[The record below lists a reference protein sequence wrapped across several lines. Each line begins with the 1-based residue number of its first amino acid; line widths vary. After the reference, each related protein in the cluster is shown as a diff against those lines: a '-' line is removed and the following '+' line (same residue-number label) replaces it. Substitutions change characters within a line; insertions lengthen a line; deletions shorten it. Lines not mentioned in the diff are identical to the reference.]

1 MIISKELEQKITVY
15 EQAYFQTDDPV
26 PFKGG
31 LKVYPVMARDYYK
44 FYSTL
49 GCLTQDKTVKK
60 VKYVDENGIE
70 KEKEV
75 ANPEGI
81 AMSYMNYLIKQMED
95 EKIGGFV
102 TSQVIR
108 IFELCLHEKNRLYCP
123 KCGKKIEDEEIAKKL
138 VELDKEIANLGEDI
152 SDEDRQLK
160 RLQMLQSL
168 SVCECGEQ
176 MREVYSIKNE
186 NGQKNL
192 MVKNVALTNKDL
204 EELTAIITHYNILDY
219 DGDKYMDPN
228 LKKDLELKRQLEHKD
243 YASPSLEKQMVGVS
257 ISSPY
262 RVEELKEKVT
272 LRKLALML
280 KMIDSQRTYYAQ
292 IQGQMSRLVEFKNGS
307 QPVHWM
313 YGNDKKD
320 MSKEIMS
327 LNDVQS
333 KFAAVT

>member
-95 EKIGGFV
+95 EKIGGLV
-102 TSQVIR
+102 TNQVIR

-123 KCGKKIEDEEIAKKL
+123 ECGKKIDDEEIAKKL
-138 VELDKEIANLGEDI
+138 IELDKEIANLGEDI

-168 SVCECGEQ
+168 SVCECGGQ

-192 MVKNVALTNKDL
+192 TIKNVVLTNKDL

-219 DGDKYMDPN
+219 DGDKYIDPN
-228 LKKDLELKRQLEHKD
+228 LKKDLELKKQLESKN
-243 YASPSLEKQMVGVS
+243 YTSPSLEKQLVGVS

-262 RVEELKEKVT
+262 HIKELKENVT
-272 LRKLALML
+272 LRKLSLML
-280 KMIDSQRTYYAQ
+280 KMIDSQRIYYAQ
-292 IQGQMSRLVEFKNGS
+292 IQGKMSGMVEFKT
-307 QPVHWM
+307 PPTHWL
-313 YGNDKKD
+313 YGDDKKD
-320 MSKEIMS
+320 MSKEIMT
-327 LNDVQS
+327 LNDVQK

>member
-1 MIISKELEQKITVY
+1 
-15 EQAYFQTDDPV
+15 
-26 PFKGG
+26 
-31 LKVYPVMARDYYK
+31 
-44 FYSTL
+44 
-49 GCLTQDKTVKK
+49 
-60 VKYVDENGIE
+60 
-70 KEKEV
+70 
-75 ANPEGI
+75 
-81 AMSYMNYLIKQMED
+81 
-95 EKIGGFV
+95 
-102 TSQVIR
+102 
-108 IFELCLHEKNRLYCP
+108 
-123 KCGKKIEDEEIAKKL
+123 
-138 VELDKEIANLGEDI
+138 
-152 SDEDRQLK
+152 
-160 RLQMLQSL
+160 MLQSL
-168 SVCECGEQ
+168 SVCECGGQ

-192 MVKNVALTNKDL
+192 MIKNVVLTNKDL

-219 DGDKYMDPN
+219 DGDKYIDPN

-262 RVEELKEKVT
+262 RIEELKEKVT

-292 IQGQMSRLVEFKNGS
+292 IQGQMSGMVEFKT
-307 QPVHWM
+307 PPLHWM

>member
-60 VKYVDENGIE
+60 VKYTDENGIE

-138 VELDKEIANLGEDI
+138 LELDKEIADLGEEVFDQ
-152 SDEDRQLK
+152 DKQLK
-160 RLQMLQSL
+160 KLQMIQSL

-176 MREVYSIKNE
+176 MREVYSIRNE

-192 MVKNVALTNKDL
+192 AIKDVILTNKDL

-219 DGDKYMDPN
+219 DGDKYIDPN
-228 LKKDLELKRQLEHKD
+228 LKKDLELKKQLESKN
-243 YASPSLEKQMVGVS
+243 YTSPSLEKQLVGVS

-262 RVEELKEKVT
+262 HIEELKENVT

-292 IQGQMSRLVEFKNGS
+292 IQGQMSGMVEFKT
-307 QPVHWM
+307 PPLHWL

-327 LNDVQS
+327 LNDVQK

>member
-15 EQAYFQTDDPV
+15 EQAYFQTDEPV
-26 PFKGG
+26 PFKDG

-49 GCLTQDKTVKK
+49 GCLTQDKTIKK
-60 VKYVDENGIE
+60 VKYTDENGVE

-138 VELDKEIANLGEDI
+138 VELDKEIANLGDEV
-152 SDEDRQLK
+152 SDQDKQLK
-160 RLQMLQSL
+160 KLQMIQSL

-176 MREVYSIKNE
+176 MREVYSIRNE

-192 MVKNVALTNKDL
+192 AIKNVVLTNKDL

-219 DGDKYMDPN
+219 DGDKYIDPN

-262 RVEELKEKVT
+262 RIDELKEKVT

-292 IQGQMSRLVEFKNGS
+292 IQGQMSGMVEFKT
-307 QPVHWM
+307 PPLHWM

>member
-60 VKYVDENGIE
+60 VKYTDENGIE

-108 IFELCLHEKNRLYCP
+108 IFELCLHEKNRLYCS

-138 VELDKEIANLGEDI
+138 LELDKEIADLGEEV
-152 SDEDRQLK
+152 SDQDKQLK
-160 RLQMLQSL
+160 KLQMIQSL

-176 MREVYSIKNE
+176 MREVYSIRNE

-192 MVKNVALTNKDL
+192 AIKDVILTNKDL

-219 DGDKYMDPN
+219 DGDKYIDPN
-228 LKKDLELKRQLEHKD
+228 LKKDLELKKQLESKN
-243 YASPSLEKQMVGVS
+243 YTSPSLEKQLVGVS

-262 RVEELKEKVT
+262 HIEELKENVT

-292 IQGQMSRLVEFKNGS
+292 IQGQMSGMVEFKT
-307 QPVHWM
+307 PPLHWL

-327 LNDVQS
+327 LNDVQK

>member
-123 KCGKKIEDEEIAKKL
+123 ECGKKIEDEEIAKKL
-138 VELDKEIANLGEDI
+138 IELDKEMANLGEDI

-168 SVCECGEQ
+168 SVCKCGGQ

-192 MVKNVALTNKDL
+192 MIKNVVLTNKDL

-219 DGDKYMDPN
+219 DGDKYIDPN

-262 RVEELKEKVT
+262 RIEELKEKVT

-292 IQGQMSRLVEFKNGS
+292 IQGQMSGMVEFKT
-307 QPVHWM
+307 PPLHWM

>member
-123 KCGKKIEDEEIAKKL
+123 ECGKKIEDEEIAKKL
-138 VELDKEIANLGEDI
+138 IELDKETANLGEDI

-160 RLQMLQSL
+160 RLQVLQSL
-168 SVCECGEQ
+168 SVCECGGQ

-192 MVKNVALTNKDL
+192 MVKNVVLTNKDL

-219 DGDKYMDPN
+219 DGDKYIDPN

-262 RVEELKEKVT
+262 RIEELKEKVT

-292 IQGQMSRLVEFKNGS
+292 IQGQMSGMVEFKT
-307 QPVHWM
+307 PPLHWM

>member
-1 MIISKELEQKITVY
+1 
-15 EQAYFQTDDPV
+15 
-26 PFKGG
+26 
-31 LKVYPVMARDYYK
+31 MARDYYK

-123 KCGKKIEDEEIAKKL
+123 ECGKKIEDEEIAKKL
-138 VELDKEIANLGEDI
+138 IELDKEMANLGEDI

-168 SVCECGEQ
+168 SVCECGGQ

-192 MVKNVALTNKDL
+192 MIKNVVLTNKDL

-219 DGDKYMDPN
+219 DGDKYIDPN
-228 LKKDLELKRQLEHKD
+228 LKKDLAKKAELEHKD
-243 YASPSLEKQMVGVS
+243 YASPSLEKQLVGVS
-257 ISSPY
+257 INSPY
-262 RVEELKEKVT
+262 HIEELKENVT

-280 KMIDSQRTYYAQ
+280 KMIDSQKMYYAQ
-292 IQGQMSRLVEFKNGS
+292 IQAQMSRFVEFKKGS
-307 QPVHWM
+307 RPTHWM

>member
-108 IFELCLHEKNRLYCP
+108 IFELCLHEKNRLYCSE
-123 KCGKKIEDEEIAKKL
+123 CGKKIEDEEIAKKL
-138 VELDKEIANLGEDI
+138 IELDKEMANLGEDL

-168 SVCECGEQ
+168 SVCECGGQ

-192 MVKNVALTNKDL
+192 MIKNVVLTNKDL

-219 DGDKYMDPN
+219 DGDKYIDPN

-262 RVEELKEKVT
+262 RIEELKEKVT

-292 IQGQMSRLVEFKNGS
+292 IQGQMSGMVEFKT
-307 QPVHWM
+307 PPLHWM

>member
-123 KCGKKIEDEEIAKKL
+123 ECGKKIEDEEIAKKL
-138 VELDKEIANLGEDI
+138 IELDKEMANLGEDI

-168 SVCECGEQ
+168 SVCECGGQ

-192 MVKNVALTNKDL
+192 MIKNVVLTNKDL

-219 DGDKYMDPN
+219 DGDKYIDPN
-228 LKKDLELKRQLEHKD
+228 LKKDLAKKAELEHKD
-243 YASPSLEKQMVGVS
+243 YASPSLEKQLVGVS
-257 ISSPY
+257 INSPY
-262 RVEELKEKVT
+262 HIEELKEKVT

-292 IQGQMSRLVEFKNGS
+292 IQGQMSGMVEFKT
-307 QPVHWM
+307 PPLHWM

>member
-1 MIISKELEQKITVY
+1 
-15 EQAYFQTDDPV
+15 
-26 PFKGG
+26 
-31 LKVYPVMARDYYK
+31 MARDYYK

-123 KCGKKIEDEEIAKKL
+123 ECGKKIEDEEIAKKL
-138 VELDKEIANLGEDI
+138 IELDKEIANLGEDI

-168 SVCECGEQ
+168 SVCECGGQ

-192 MVKNVALTNKDL
+192 MIKNVVLTNKDL

-219 DGDKYMDPN
+219 DGDKYIDPN

-262 RVEELKEKVT
+262 RIEELKEKVT

-292 IQGQMSRLVEFKNGS
+292 IQGQMSRLIEFKNGS

>member
-123 KCGKKIEDEEIAKKL
+123 ECGKKIEDEEIAKKL
-138 VELDKEIANLGEDI
+138 IELDKEIANLGEDV

-168 SVCECGEQ
+168 SVCECGGQ

-192 MVKNVALTNKDL
+192 MIKNVVLTNKDL
-204 EELTAIITHYNILDY
+204 EELTAIITHYNILWY
-219 DGDKYMDPN
+219 DGDKYVDPN
-228 LKKDLELKRQLEHKD
+228 LKKDLELKKELENKN
-243 YASPSLEKQMVGVS
+243 YTAPSLEKQMTGIC
-257 ISSPY
+257 ISAPY
-262 RVEELKEKVT
+262 TFDKLMNEVT

-280 KMIDSQRTYYAQ
+280 KMIDSQKMYYAQ
-292 IQGQMSRLVEFKNGS
+292 VQAQMTGLVDFKGK
-307 QPVHWM
+307 QPTYWLW
-313 YGNDKKD
+313 GDDKKD
-320 MSKEIMS
+320 MSKEIMT
-327 LNDVQS
+327 LNDIQK

>member
-102 TSQVIR
+102 TSQVNR

-123 KCGKKIEDEEIAKKL
+123 ECGKKIEDEEIAKKL
-138 VELDKEIANLGEDI
+138 IELDKEMANLGEDL

-168 SVCECGEQ
+168 SVCECGGQ

-192 MVKNVALTNKDL
+192 MIKNVVLTNKDL

-219 DGDKYMDPN
+219 DGDKYIDPN

-262 RVEELKEKVT
+262 RIEELKEKVT

>member
-1 MIISKELEQKITVY
+1 
-15 EQAYFQTDDPV
+15 
-26 PFKGG
+26 
-31 LKVYPVMARDYYK
+31 MARDYYK

-60 VKYVDENGIE
+60 VKYVDESGIE

-138 VELDKEIANLGEDI
+138 IELDKEIANLGEDI

-168 SVCECGEQ
+168 SVCECGGQ

-192 MVKNVALTNKDL
+192 MIKNVVLTNKDL

-219 DGDKYMDPN
+219 DGDKYIDPN

-262 RVEELKEKVT
+262 RIEELKEKVT

-292 IQGQMSRLVEFKNGS
+292 IQGQMSGMVEFKT
-307 QPVHWM
+307 PPLHWM

>member
-1 MIISKELEQKITVY
+1 
-15 EQAYFQTDDPV
+15 
-26 PFKGG
+26 
-31 LKVYPVMARDYYK
+31 MARDYYK

-60 VKYVDENGIE
+60 VKYVDESGIE

-123 KCGKKIEDEEIAKKL
+123 ECGKKIEDEEIAKKL
-138 VELDKEIANLGEDI
+138 IELDKETANLGEDI
-152 SDEDRQLK
+152 SDEDRQFK

-168 SVCECGEQ
+168 SVCECGGQ

-192 MVKNVALTNKDL
+192 MIKNVVLTNKDL

-219 DGDKYMDPN
+219 DGDKYIDPN
-228 LKKDLELKRQLEHKD
+228 LKKDLAKKAELEHKD
-243 YASPSLEKQMVGVS
+243 YASPSLEKQLVGVS
-257 ISSPY
+257 INSPY
-262 RVEELKEKVT
+262 HIEELKENVT

-280 KMIDSQRTYYAQ
+280 KMIDSQKMYYAQ
-292 IQGQMSRLVEFKNGS
+292 IQAQMSRFVEFKKGS
-307 QPVHWM
+307 RPTHWM

-320 MSKEIMS
+320 MSKEIMT

-333 KFAAVT
+333 KLASVT

>member
-123 KCGKKIEDEEIAKKL
+123 ECGKKIEDEEIAKKL
-138 VELDKEIANLGEDI
+138 IELDKETANLGEDI

-160 RLQMLQSL
+160 RLQVLQSL
-168 SVCECGEQ
+168 SVCECGGQ

-192 MVKNVALTNKDL
+192 MVKNVVLTNKDL

-219 DGDKYMDPN
+219 DGDKYIDPN

-262 RVEELKEKVT
+262 RIEELKEKVT

-292 IQGQMSRLVEFKNGS
+292 IQGQMSGMVEFKT
-307 QPVHWM
+307 PPFHWM

>member
-70 KEKEV
+70 KEKEI

-123 KCGKKIEDEEIAKKL
+123 ECGKKIEDEEIAKKL
-138 VELDKEIANLGEDI
+138 IELDKEMANLGEDI

-192 MVKNVALTNKDL
+192 MIKNVVLTNKDL

-219 DGDKYMDPN
+219 DGDKYIDPN

-262 RVEELKEKVT
+262 RIEELKEKVT

>member
-1 MIISKELEQKITVY
+1 MILSKELEQKITVY
-15 EQAYFQTDDPV
+15 EQAYFQTDEPI

-31 LKVYPVMARDYYK
+31 LLIYPVIAKDYYK
-44 FYSTL
+44 FYSNL
-49 GCLTQDKTVKK
+49 GCLTQDKTIKK
-60 VKYVDENGIE
+60 VMYTDENGVE

-95 EKIGGFV
+95 EKIGAFV
-102 TSQVIR
+102 TNQVIG

-123 KCGKKIEDEEIAKKL
+123 KCGKKIEADEVAKKL
-138 VELDKEIANLGEDI
+138 KELDKEIAGNTTLTDQ
-152 SDEDRQLK
+152 DKQLK
-160 RLQMLQSL
+160 KLQLIQSL

-176 MREVYSIKNE
+176 MREVYSIRNE

-192 MVKNVALTNKDL
+192 VVKDVILNNKDL
-204 EELTAIITHYNILDY
+204 EEFTAVVTHYNILDY
-219 DGDKYMDPN
+219 DGDKYVDPN

-243 YASPSLEKQMVGVS
+243 YASPSLEKQMVGVC

-262 RVEELKEKVT
+262 RIEELKETVT

-292 IQGQMSRLVEFKNGS
+292 IQGQMSRMVEFKT
-307 QPVHWM
+307 PPFHWM

-320 MSKEIMS
+320 MSKEIMTM
-327 LNDVQS
+327 NDIQN
-333 KFAAVT
+333 KFASVI

>member
-60 VKYVDENGIE
+60 VKYTDENGIE

-138 VELDKEIANLGEDI
+138 LELDKEIADLGEEV
-152 SDEDRQLK
+152 SDQDKQLK
-160 RLQMLQSL
+160 KLQMIQSL

-176 MREVYSIKNE
+176 MREVYSIRNE

-192 MVKNVALTNKDL
+192 AIKDVILTNKDL
-204 EELTAIITHYNILDY
+204 EELTAIVTHYNILDY
-219 DGDKYMDPN
+219 DGDKYIDPN
-228 LKKDLELKRQLEHKD
+228 LKKDLELKKQLESKN
-243 YASPSLEKQMVGVS
+243 YTSPSLEKQLVGVS

-262 RVEELKEKVT
+262 HIEELKENVT

-292 IQGQMSRLVEFKNGS
+292 IQGQMSGMVEFKT
-307 QPVHWM
+307 PPLHWL

-327 LNDVQS
+327 LNDVQK

>member
-31 LKVYPVMARDYYK
+31 VKVYPVMARDYYK

-123 KCGKKIEDEEIAKKL
+123 ECGKKIEDEEIAKKL
-138 VELDKEIANLGEDI
+138 IELDKEMANLGEDI

-168 SVCECGEQ
+168 SVCECGGQ
-176 MREVYSIKNE
+176 MR
-186 NGQKNL
+186 
-192 MVKNVALTNKDL
+192 
-204 EELTAIITHYNILDY
+204 
-219 DGDKYMDPN
+219 
-228 LKKDLELKRQLEHKD
+228 
-243 YASPSLEKQMVGVS
+243 
-257 ISSPY
+257 
-262 RVEELKEKVT
+262 
-272 LRKLALML
+272 
-280 KMIDSQRTYYAQ
+280 
-292 IQGQMSRLVEFKNGS
+292 
-307 QPVHWM
+307 
-313 YGNDKKD
+313 
-320 MSKEIMS
+320 
-327 LNDVQS
+327 
-333 KFAAVT
+333 

>member
-60 VKYVDENGIE
+60 VKYTDENGIE

-138 VELDKEIANLGEDI
+138 LELDKEIADLGEEV
-152 SDEDRQLK
+152 SDQDKQLK
-160 RLQMLQSL
+160 KLQMIQSL

-176 MREVYSIKNE
+176 MREVYSIRNE

-192 MVKNVALTNKDL
+192 AIKDVILTNKDL

-219 DGDKYMDPN
+219 DGDKYIDPN
-228 LKKDLELKRQLEHKD
+228 LKKDLELKKQLESKN
-243 YASPSLEKQMVGVS
+243 YTSPSLEKQLVGVS

-262 RVEELKEKVT
+262 HIEELKEKVT

-292 IQGQMSRLVEFKNGS
+292 IQGQMSGMVEFKT
-307 QPVHWM
+307 PPLHWL

-327 LNDVQS
+327 LNDVQK

>member
-60 VKYVDENGIE
+60 VKYVDGNGVE

-192 MVKNVALTNKDL
+192 MIKNVALTNKDL

-219 DGDKYMDPN
+219 DGDKYIDPN

-262 RVEELKEKVT
+262 RIEELKEKVT

-292 IQGQMSRLVEFKNGS
+292 IQGQMSGMVEFKT
-307 QPVHWM
+307 PPLHWM

>member
-192 MVKNVALTNKDL
+192 MIKNVALTNKDL

-219 DGDKYMDPN
+219 DGDKYIDPN
-228 LKKDLELKRQLEHKD
+228 LKKDLAKKAELEHKD
-243 YASPSLEKQMVGVS
+243 YASPSLEKQLVGVS
-257 ISSPY
+257 INSPY
-262 RVEELKEKVT
+262 HIEELKENVT

-280 KMIDSQRTYYAQ
+280 KMIDSQKMYYAQ
-292 IQGQMSRLVEFKNGS
+292 IQAQMSRFVEFKKS
-307 QPVHWM
+307 SRPVHWM

-320 MSKEIMS
+320 MSKEIMT

-333 KFAAVT
+333 KLASVT

>member
-123 KCGKKIEDEEIAKKL
+123 ECGKKIEDEEIAKKL
-138 VELDKEIANLGEDI
+138 IELDKEMANLGEDI

-168 SVCECGEQ
+168 SVCEQCGGQ

-192 MVKNVALTNKDL
+192 MIKNVVLTNKDL

-219 DGDKYMDPN
+219 DGDKYIDPN

-262 RVEELKEKVT
+262 RIEELKEKVT

-292 IQGQMSRLVEFKNGS
+292 IQGQMSGMVEFKT
-307 QPVHWM
+307 PPLHWM

>member
-44 FYSTL
+44 FYRNI

-123 KCGKKIEDEEIAKKL
+123 ECGKKIEDEEIAKKL
-138 VELDKEIANLGEDI
+138 IELDKEMANLGEDI

-168 SVCECGEQ
+168 SVCECGGQ

-192 MVKNVALTNKDL
+192 MIKNVVLTNKDL

-219 DGDKYMDPN
+219 DGDKYIDPN

-262 RVEELKEKVT
+262 RIEELKEKVT

-292 IQGQMSRLVEFKNGS
+292 IQGQMSGMVEFKS
-307 QPVHWM
+307 PPLHWM

>member
-123 KCGKKIEDEEIAKKL
+123 ECGKKMEDEEIAKKL
-138 VELDKEIANLGEDI
+138 IELDKETANLGEDI

-168 SVCECGEQ
+168 SACVCGGQ

-192 MVKNVALTNKDL
+192 MIKNVVLTNKDL

-219 DGDKYMDPN
+219 DGDKYIDPN
-228 LKKDLELKRQLEHKD
+228 LKKDLELKKQLESKN
-243 YASPSLEKQMVGVS
+243 YTSPSLEKQLVGVS

-262 RVEELKEKVT
+262 HIEELKENVT
-272 LRKLALML
+272 LRKLSLML

-292 IQGQMSRLVEFKNGS
+292 IQGKMSGMVEFKT
-307 QPVHWM
+307 PPTHWL
-313 YGNDKKD
+313 YGDDKKD
-320 MSKEIMS
+320 MSKEIMT
-327 LNDVQS
+327 LNDVQK

>member
-1 MIISKELEQKITVY
+1 
-15 EQAYFQTDDPV
+15 
-26 PFKGG
+26 
-31 LKVYPVMARDYYK
+31 MARDYYK

-123 KCGKKIEDEEIAKKL
+123 ECGKKIEDEEIAKKL
-138 VELDKEIANLGEDI
+138 IELDKEMANLGEDI

-168 SVCECGEQ
+168 SVCECGGQ

-192 MVKNVALTNKDL
+192 MIKNVVLTNKDL

-219 DGDKYMDPN
+219 DGDKYIDPN

-262 RVEELKEKVT
+262 RIEELKEKVT

-292 IQGQMSRLVEFKNGS
+292 IQGQMSGMVEFKT
-307 QPVHWM
+307 PPLHWM

>member
-1 MIISKELEQKITVY
+1 MILSKELEQKITVY
-15 EQAYFQTDDPV
+15 EQAYFQTDEPI

-31 LKVYPVMARDYYK
+31 LLIYPVIAKDYYK
-44 FYSTL
+44 FYSNL
-49 GCLTQDKTVKK
+49 GCLTQDKTIKK
-60 VKYVDENGIE
+60 VMYTDENGVE

-95 EKIGGFV
+95 EKIGAFV
-102 TSQVIR
+102 TNQVIG

-123 KCGKKIEDEEIAKKL
+123 NCGKKIEADEVAKKL
-138 VELDKEIANLGEDI
+138 KELDKEITGDTALTDQ
-152 SDEDRQLK
+152 DKQLK
-160 RLQMLQSL
+160 KLQSIQSL

-176 MREVYSIKNE
+176 MREVYSIRNE

-192 MVKNVALTNKDL
+192 VIKDVVLNNKDL
-204 EELTAIITHYNILDY
+204 EEFTAVVTHYNILDY
-219 DGDKYMDPN
+219 DGDKYVDPN
-228 LKKDLELKRQLEHKD
+228 LKKDLELKKQLESKN
-243 YASPSLEKQMVGVS
+243 YSSPSLEKQIVGIC

-262 RVEELKEKVT
+262 RIEELKETVT

-280 KMIDSQRTYYAQ
+280 KMIDSQRLYYAQ
-292 IQGQMSRLVEFKNGS
+292 IQGQMSRMVEFKT
-307 QPVHWM
+307 PPLHWL

-320 MSKEIMS
+320 MSKEIMTM
-327 LNDVQS
+327 NDVQK

>member
-81 AMSYMNYLIKQMED
+81 AMSYM
-95 EKIGGFV
+95 
-102 TSQVIR
+102 
-108 IFELCLHEKNRLYCP
+108 
-123 KCGKKIEDEEIAKKL
+123 IAKKL

-192 MVKNVALTNKDL
+192 MIKNVALTNKDL
-204 EELTAIITHYNILDY
+204 EELTAIITHYNISHI
-219 DGDKYMDPN
+219 N
-228 LKKDLELKRQLEHKD
+228 KKGLIFIK
-243 YASPSLEKQMVGVS
+243 
-257 ISSPY
+257 I
-262 RVEELKEKVT
+262 
-272 LRKLALML
+272 
-280 KMIDSQRTYYAQ
+280 
-292 IQGQMSRLVEFKNGS
+292 
-307 QPVHWM
+307 
-313 YGNDKKD
+313 
-320 MSKEIMS
+320 
-327 LNDVQS
+327 
-333 KFAAVT
+333 

>member
-60 VKYVDENGIE
+60 VKFIDENGIE

-192 MVKNVALTNKDL
+192 MIKNVVLTNKDL

-219 DGDKYMDPN
+219 DGDKYIDPN

-262 RVEELKEKVT
+262 RIEELKEKVT

-292 IQGQMSRLVEFKNGS
+292 IQGQMSGMVEFKT
-307 QPVHWM
+307 PPLHWM

>member
-60 VKYVDENGIE
+60 VKYTDENGIE
-70 KEKEV
+70 KEKDV

-138 VELDKEIANLGEDI
+138 LELDKEIAGLGEEV
-152 SDEDRQLK
+152 SDQDKQLK
-160 RLQMLQSL
+160 KLQMIQSL

-176 MREVYSIKNE
+176 MREVYSIRNE

-192 MVKNVALTNKDL
+192 AIKDVILTNKDL

-219 DGDKYMDPN
+219 DGDKYIDPN
-228 LKKDLELKRQLEHKD
+228 LKKDLELKKQLESKN
-243 YASPSLEKQMVGVS
+243 YTSPSLEKQLVGVS

-262 RVEELKEKVT
+262 HIEELKENVT

-292 IQGQMSRLVEFKNGS
+292 IQGQMSGMVEFKT
-307 QPVHWM
+307 PPLHWL

-327 LNDVQS
+327 LNDVQK